1 MSLVLVDA
9 SAWIDYLRQGQ
20 TGLSTLLEQLI
31 DEDRAAL
38 CGISLAEVRQG
49 LRPHEERDVLDLFEI
64 LPFIETTREDYDQAG
79 RQVAE
84 LRRRGIT
91 VPIMDGL
98 VAQLAVSHELPLLE
112 NDGHF
117 KHFETLERYPWSDSE
132 L

>member
-1 MSLVLVDA
+1 MNLVLVDA
-9 SAWIDYLRQGQ
+9 SAWFDYLRSGENS
-20 TGLSTLLEQLI
+20 LSTILEQLI
-31 DEDRAAL
+31 DGDRAAL

-64 LPFIETTREDYDQAG
+64 LPFIEMTREDFDQAG

-98 VAQLAVSHELPLLE
+98 VAQLAVRHELPLLE

-117 KHFETLERYPWSDSE
+117 RHFEALVRFPWRAA
-132 L
+132 